1 MGKVYASNI
10 SGDPETGLGRYSA
23 DQIKQALRN
32 GTRLDGRKLAPPM
45 SILIPHISGMSEDDI
60 DALVTY
66 MKYLPA
72 AKRKQP
78 ERELGPALRA
88 QLGS

>member
-1 MGKVYASNI
+1 
-10 SGDPETGLGRYSA
+10 
-23 DQIKQALRN
+23 
-32 GTRLDGRKLAPPM
+32 M
-45 SILIPHISGMSEDDI
+45 SILIPHLAGMHEEDV

-88 QLGS
+88 RLGS